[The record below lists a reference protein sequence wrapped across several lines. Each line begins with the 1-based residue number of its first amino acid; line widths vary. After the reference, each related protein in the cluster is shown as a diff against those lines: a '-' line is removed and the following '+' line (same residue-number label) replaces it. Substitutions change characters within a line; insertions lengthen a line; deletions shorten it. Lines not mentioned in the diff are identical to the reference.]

1 MPGDTDLAALGAV
14 LAERARSRILLAL
27 GDGRALPASVLASE
41 AGVAPSTASGHLSR
55 LVGAGLLNVTVQGR
69 HRYYRL
75 AGPEVG
81 ELIEVVSRLAPA
93 APIRSLREDTRAHAV
108 RTARTCYD
116 HVAGRLGV
124 AIMHSLI
131 ADGSVTGGD
140 GIHHVDGGGQDRL
153 SARGRDVDYRL
164 SEHGADAAASASA
177 WTSATRARLR
187 YCVDWS
193 EQAHHLSGAVGRA
206 PGRPPAGPRLGAPRR
221 PLARAAHHPGRRAG
235 LRRRVRGDARV
246 GSASDAVSHH
256 RGARRRDRPDGR
268 PPAGQRT
275 RPRAAGRAERD
286 DRHPRRRARRGRSCS
301 PAAPGSSPPGS
312 ISRRSRATHRPRAGG
327 WSTAS
332 TGWC

>member
-27 GDGRALPASVLASE
+27 GDGRALPASVLAAE

-55 LVGAGLLNVTVQGR
+55 LVDAGLLSVTVQGR

-75 AGPEVG
+75 AGPDVG

-108 RTARTCYD
+108 RNARTCYD
-116 HVAGRLGV
+116 HIAGRLGV
-124 AIMHSLI
+124 GIMRALI

-140 GIHHVDGGGQDRL
+140 GRHDVENPGRDRL

-164 SEHGADAAASASA
+164 SEAGAD
-177 WTSATRARLR
+177 RLARLGVEVGDSRVLR

-206 PGRPPAGPRLGAPRR
+206 LANRLLALEWVRR
-221 PLARAAHHPGRRAG
+221 DERTRALHVTPEGRRRFQEEFA
-235 LRRRVRGDARV
+235 LTLA
-246 GSASDAVSHH
+246 
-256 RGARRRDRPDGR
+256 
-268 PPAGQRT
+268 
-275 RPRAAGRAERD
+275 
-286 DRHPRRRARRGRSCS
+286 
-301 PAAPGSSPPGS
+301 
-312 ISRRSRATHRPRAGG
+312 
-327 WSTAS
+327 
-332 TGWC
+332 